1 MKKILSALLVTAI
14 AGTAFAAA
22 PTALAKT
29 TTYILGDTTKDGIN
43 FGRYGNSARACR
55 AKRQ

>member
-1 MKKILSALLVTAI
+1 MKKLISAVLATAI

-29 TTYILGDTTKDGIN
+29 TTYKQGKAKPESGSILKLV
-43 FGRYGNSARACR
+43 
-55 AKRQ
+55 

>member
-29 TTYILGDTTKDGIN
+29 TTYKLGDTDKDKVRGIQKQRL
-43 FGRYGNSARACR
+43 F
-55 AKRQ
+55 